1 MLVPCKMF
9 PVIIG
14 QLKYF
19 LGNLG
24 FKDIL
29 IDFLVNDNQS
39 CLEIY
44 HKNYVKCGVAKINM
58 KDQGLDS

>member
-9 PVIIG
+9 PIIIG
-14 QLKYF
+14 QLNYF

-24 FKDIL
+24 FGDIL

-39 CLEIY
+39 CPVIY
-44 HKNYVKCGVAKINM
+44 HTNYVKTMAWTPKLLVP
-58 KDQGLDS
+58 